1 MLGETQLGIGIGFSK
16 KEAQQNASKMAIKK
30 IRKDPATQEIIANL
44 KKSFD
49 PDTTVSDE
57 INGKEKQLESVDA
70 TKNMDDQQLEKLLSE
85 E

>member
-1 MLGETQLGIGIGFSK
+1 MEVSITKFIELEDC
-16 KEAQQNASKMAIKK
+16 SKMAIKK

-44 KKSFD
+44 KKSSD

-57 INGKEKQLESVDA
+57 ANGKEQQPETVDS

>member
-1 MLGETQLGIGIGFSK
+1 
-16 KEAQQNASKMAIKK
+16 MAIKK